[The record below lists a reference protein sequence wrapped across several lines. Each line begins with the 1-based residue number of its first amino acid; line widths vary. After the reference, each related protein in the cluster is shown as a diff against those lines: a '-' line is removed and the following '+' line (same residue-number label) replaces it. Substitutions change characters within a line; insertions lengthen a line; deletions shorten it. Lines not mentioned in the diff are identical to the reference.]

1 MPRKVLPLTDAAIRN
16 AKPHDKVF
24 TLSDGDGLYL
34 AILPSGGKSWRFKY
48 RHAGQEKR
56 LVFGLWP
63 DVSLKQAREMRDDAR
78 ALVAKG
84 VDPRQ
89 KQKTEEAEA
98 EAQAVLAAN
107 TFEAIAREW
116 HGQQVRTWSEDHAGK
131 VMLRLDKHLFPV
143 IGMVP
148 VTELRAPAILPVLR
162 EIEARGNHETARRL
176 RQYCEAVFAFAIAT
190 GRAERNVGADLR
202 GALVPSKVKNRP
214 AITDPKRFGAL
225 LRAIEAYMGSP
236 VTLAGLRLLPLVFV
250 RPGELRQAEWTEIDL
265 DAPEGPTWSI
275 PAEKMKMRRDHV
287 VPLSR
292 QAVEIIAD
300 LHPLTGAGRYLFPC
314 NRTNG
319 RPMSN
324 MTLNAALRRLDIA
337 QDEHCAHGF
346 RSSASTMLHEMG
358 FPSHIIEAQLAH
370 AERNAVKAAYC
381 RAEYLPE
388 RRRMMQRWG
397 DFCDALKAGGKVTP
411 LRRDAG
417 GTR

>member
-16 AKPHDKVF
+16 AKPHDKAF

-34 AILPSGGKSWRFKY
+34 AILPTGGKSWRFKY
-48 RHAGQEKR
+48 RFAGQEKR

-63 DVSLKQAREMRDDAR
+63 DVSLKQAREMRDTAR

-84 VDPRQ
+84 IDPRQ
-89 KQKTEEAEA
+89 KQKTEDAEA

-143 IGMVP
+143 IGAVP

-225 LRAIEAYMGSP
+225 LRAFEAYMGSP

-265 DAPEGPTWSI
+265 DAPDGPTWSI

-388 RRRMMQRWG
+388 RRRMMQRWA

-411 LRRDAG
+411 LRRASAE
-417 GTR
+417 

>member
-16 AKPHDKVF
+16 AKPQPKPF
-24 TLSDGDGLYL
+24 KLADGQGLYL
-34 AILPSGGKSWRFKY
+34 EILPTGGKSWRFKY
-48 RHAGQEKR
+48 LFAGREKR

-63 DVSLKQAREMRDDAR
+63 DVNLKQAREMRDDAR
-78 ALVAKG
+78 AMVAKG
-84 VDPRQ
+84 IDPRQ
-89 KQKTEEAEA
+89 KQKTEDAEA
-98 EAQAVLAAN
+98 EAKAVLAAN

-131 VMLRLDKHLFPV
+131 VMLRLAKHLFPV

-162 EIEARGNHETARRL
+162 EVEARGNHETARRL

-225 LRAIEAYMGSP
+225 LRTIEAYMGSP
-236 VTLAGLRLLPLVFV
+236 VTLAGLRLLPLVFT
-250 RPGELRQAEWTEIDL
+250 RPGELRQAEWTEMDL
-265 DAPEGPTWSI
+265 DAPDGPTWSI

-300 LHPLTGAGRYLFPC
+300 LHPLTGTGRYLFPC

-388 RRRMMQRWG
+388 RRRMMQRWA

-411 LRRDAG
+411 LRRASAE
-417 GTR
+417 

>member
-16 AKPHDKVF
+16 AKPRDKIF

-34 AILPSGGKSWRFKY
+34 AILPSGGRSWRFKY
-48 RHAGQEKR
+48 RFAGQEKR

-89 KQKTEEAEA
+89 KQKSEDAEA
-98 EAQAVLAAN
+98 EVRAIEAAN
-107 TFEAIAREW
+107 TFEVIARDW

-131 VMLRLDKHLFPV
+131 VMLRLEKHLFPV

-162 EIEARGNHETARRL
+162 EIEARGNNETAKRL

-225 LRAIEAYMGSP
+225 LRTIESYMGSP

-265 DAPEGPTWSI
+265 DAPDGPTWSI

-388 RRRMMQRWG
+388 RRRMMQRWA
-397 DFCDALKAGGKVTP
+397 DFCDALKAGGRVTP
-411 LRRDAG
+411 LRRVNQE
-417 GTR
+417 